1 MQQPAP
7 VDPGDDATVLHVDMD
22 AFFLSV
28 ELRER
33 PDLRGV
39 PAAVAGRSLRSVIL
53 SASYEARAFGVRSA
67 MPVGQAL
74 RLCPQLRLVEPR
86 QSVYRS
92 VSAEVMALL
101 DRVTPVR
108 EQLSV
113 DEAFLDVAGS
123 RRRLGPPARIGAA
136 IRERVRAELGLPCS
150 VGAAPVKF
158 VAKMASTAAKPDGL
172 VVVPGERLLE
182 FLHPRPIDHLWGVGP
197 VLALR
202 LRTRG
207 IDTIGDAAAL
217 PEGRLRQWFGEVGAR
232 VEGLSRGLDPRPV
245 HQETGHQSIGADHT
259 FDDDP
264 TDPEE
269 IDRHVLRLCHHV
281 AGRLRAEGVLA
292 GGVTVRVKSPE
303 ARVRSRAARLPD
315 PTDSGHDLFAPARR
329 AVRELLADR
338 PHPLRLVGVRAERL
352 TDEQAPRQQSLFD
365 DEAGGRA
372 ADWGAAERAVDAVR
386 RRFPGLGPA
395 PASLLGDAD
404 PAADGRDRRQ

>member
-7 VDPGDDATVLHVDMD
+7 AHAGEDATVLHVDMD

-33 PDLRGV
+33 PDLRGI

-74 RLCPQLRLVEPR
+74 RQCPQLRLVEPR

-113 DEAFLDVAGS
+113 DEAFLDVSGS

-172 VVVPGERLLE
+172 VIVPGERLLE

-197 VLALR
+197 VLAQR

-207 IDTIGDAAAL
+207 VETIGEAAAL
-217 PEGRLRQWFGEVGAR
+217 PVGRLQSWFGEAGAR
-232 VEGLSRGLDPRPV
+232 LEDLARGIDPRPV
-245 HQETGHQSIGADHT
+245 RQEEGHRSIGADHT

-264 TDPEE
+264 TDPDR
-269 IDRHVLRLCHHV
+269 IDRDVLRLCHHV
-281 AGRLRAEGVLA
+281 AGRLRNEGVLA
-292 GGVTVRVKSPE
+292 GGLTVRVKSPE
-303 ARVRSRAARLPD
+303 GQVRSRSARLPD
-315 PTDSGHDLFAPARR
+315 PTDSGHDLAGPARR
-329 AVRELLADR
+329 AVRDLLAER
-338 PHPLRLVGVRAERL
+338 RHPLRLVGVRAERL
-352 TDEQAPRQQSLFD
+352 RDEHAPQQQSLFD
-365 DEAGGRA
+365 DVAGGRA
-372 ADWGAAERAVDAVR
+372 ADWGAAERAADAVR
-386 RRFPGLGPA
+386 RRFPGLGPT
-395 PASLLGDAD
+395 PASLLGEAD
-404 PAADGRDRRQ
+404 PAADGRDLRE

>member
-7 VDPGDDATVLHVDMD
+7 AHAGEDATVLHVDMD

-33 PDLRGV
+33 PDLRGI

-74 RLCPQLRLVEPR
+74 RQCPQLRLVEPR

-113 DEAFLDVAGS
+113 DEAFLDVSGS

-172 VVVPGERLLE
+172 VIVPGERLLE

-197 VLALR
+197 VLAQR

-207 IDTIGDAAAL
+207 VETIGEAAAL
-217 PEGRLRQWFGEVGAR
+217 PVGRLQSWFGEAGAR
-232 VEGLSRGLDPRPV
+232 LEDLARGIDPRPV
-245 HQETGHQSIGADHT
+245 RQEEGHRSIGADHT

-264 TDPEE
+264 TDPDR
-269 IDRHVLRLCHHV
+269 IDRDVLRLCHHV
-281 AGRLRAEGVLA
+281 AGRLRNEGVLA
-292 GGVTVRVKSPE
+292 GGLTVRVKSPE
-303 ARVRSRAARLPD
+303 GQVRSRSARLPD
-315 PTDSGHDLFAPARR
+315 PTDSGHDLAGPARR
-329 AVRELLADR
+329 AVRDLLAER
-338 PHPLRLVGVRAERL
+338 RHPLRLVGVRAERL
-352 TDEQAPRQQSLFD
+352 RDEHAPQQQSLFD

-372 ADWGAAERAVDAVR
+372 PDWGAAERAADAVR
-386 RRFPGLGPA
+386 RRFPGLGPT
-395 PASLLGDAD
+395 PASLLGEAD
-404 PAADGRDRRQ
+404 PAADGRDRRE